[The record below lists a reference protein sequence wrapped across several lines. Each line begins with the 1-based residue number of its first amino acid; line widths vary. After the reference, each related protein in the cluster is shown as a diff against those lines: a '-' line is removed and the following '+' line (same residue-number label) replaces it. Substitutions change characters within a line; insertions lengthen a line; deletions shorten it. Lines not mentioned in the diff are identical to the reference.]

1 METTLHNRALVTI
14 MTTPKAMTIAYWIV
28 TAIFCLEMSF
38 TAWYELLPQGAQA
51 FARLGFLSGN
61 FRMELSLA
69 KLLGV
74 AALLIPLVPA
84 RFKEWAYAG
93 FAINLASAIIA
104 HLSIRDTPAAFI
116 PSTLTS
122 VLWALSYFFWH
133 RMQAAQTSA

>member
-51 FARLGFLSGN
+51 FTRLGFLSGN

-84 RFKEWAYAG
+84 RYKEWAYAG
-93 FAINLASAIIA
+93 FAINLVSAIIA
-104 HLSIRDTPAAFI
+104 HLSIRDVPQAFV
-116 PSTLTS
+116 PSALTS